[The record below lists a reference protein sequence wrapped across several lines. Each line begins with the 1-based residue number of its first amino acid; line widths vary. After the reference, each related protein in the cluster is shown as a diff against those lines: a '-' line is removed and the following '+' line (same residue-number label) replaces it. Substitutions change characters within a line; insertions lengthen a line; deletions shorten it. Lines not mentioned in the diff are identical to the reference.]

1 VDSAVVREAS
11 SDELERVIAVEV
23 LAFAADPPMRFLFP
37 DPQAYLEHFPA
48 FAEAFGGAAF
58 EHGTA
63 HVAGE
68 FSGAAMWLPPG
79 VHADNERIGAV
90 VAEALDPDI
99 AGDAFSVLK
108 GMEDYH
114 IEEPHWYL
122 PMIGV
127 DPAQQGRGI
136 GSALLRHALAKCDE
150 DHLPAYLESSRPEN
164 IPLYERHGFRVLGQ
178 VGGDSFPV
186 ITPMLRPAR

>member
-1 VDSAVVREAS
+1 VDSVVIRKAS
-11 SDELERVIAVEV
+11 SDELERITAVEI
-23 LAFAADPPMRFLFP
+23 LAFAADPSMRFLFR
-37 DPQAYLEHFPA
+37 DPQAYLKHFPA
-48 FAEAFGGAAF
+48 FVEAFGGAAF

-68 FSGAAMWLPPG
+68 FGGAAMWLPPG
-79 VHADNERIGAV
+79 VEPDNERIASIMG
-90 VAEALDPDI
+90 EALDPAI
-99 AGDAFSVLK
+99 ASDAFPVLK
-108 GMEDYH
+108 EMADYH
-114 IEEPHWYL
+114 IKEPHWYL

-150 DHLPAYLESSRPEN
+150 DHLPAYLESSKPAN
-164 IPLYERHGFRVLGQ
+164 IPLYERHGFQVLGQ

-186 ITPMLRPAR
+186 ITPMLRRAR